1 MMLLG
6 VKIINFLKKVIT
18 TEEKKEP
25 IIKNIIII
33 QYIYIINKDNK
44 SIHI

>member
-33 QYIYIINKDNK
+33 QYIHIINKDNK